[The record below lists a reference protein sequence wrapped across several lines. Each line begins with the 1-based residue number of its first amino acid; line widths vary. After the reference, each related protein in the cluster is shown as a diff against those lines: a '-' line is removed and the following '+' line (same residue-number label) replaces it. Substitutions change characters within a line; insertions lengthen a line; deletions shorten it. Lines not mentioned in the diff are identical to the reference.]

1 MSWPL
6 VALAAA
12 LTLASGC
19 AATHNTAL
27 EPPRRSTPGPAY
39 AALGPGHYIRA
50 NEDGHFITL
59 EDGSVW
65 EIERSVWFSTV
76 DWEVQAPVTV
86 RRSNGDGVFTYELDN
101 TQEDEGAPARYVP
114 PR

>member
-1 MSWPL
+1 VRLSG
-6 VALAAA
+6 ALAAS

-19 AATHNTAL
+19 AATHKPAL
-27 EPPRRSTPGPAY
+27 EPAQRSAPGPAY

-50 NEDGHFITL
+50 NDEGHFITL

-86 RRSNGDGVFTYELDN
+86 RRSNSEGVFTYELDN
-101 TQEDEGAPARYVP
+101 TQEDEGAPARFVP